1 MAVRAV
7 TRQSMNSRNEK
18 MKEDLETKSNFQSY
32 GSCYSNLQLDKNKS
46 EWEDALKYRKNASDC
61 KALQAH
67 IQEMLVLIAV

>member
-1 MAVRAV
+1 MAIRAI

-18 MKEDLETKSNFQSY
+18 MKQDLEAKSYFQSY

-46 EWEDALKYRKNASDC
+46 EWQDALKYRKNASDC

-67 IQEMLVLIAV
+67 IQETLVLIAV